1 MVELIVLILAILCVY
16 LIFKYMGLKKEIMS
30 CQDQIEYIQ
39 ENNSSMR
46 ISSSIRYKPLLKII
60 KLFETQREDN
70 KSLYVTIW
78 PNLNPATDALAS
90 INPSKAS

>member
-1 MVELIVLILAILCVY
+1 MVESIVLVLAILCVY

-46 ISSSIRYKPLLKII
+46 ISSSVRYKHLL

-70 KSLYVTIW
+70 KSLYVKH
-78 PNLNPATDALAS
+78 LHQ
-90 INPSKAS
+90 